1 MVNKTSLLKSN
12 EVHIKDGLNLYIP
25 TVGEVLHNEQGYY
38 SLATSLTASPKSFM
52 VQLDDAGKDYTT
64 ISEWDLFCMLFQ
76 QLSEQARML
85 VLHKLTMERIQE
97 QFDENSQE
105 YRKCQEGMKK
115 YDNQLSDLCTDLI
128 FGNTDIAGFE
138 LREEEGKK
146 YFYNVTTDLTITEE
160 DYKEI
165 ADVIELYLKN
175 DQYNVLKFY
184 TGQEA
189 LDCIASTK
197 IDLAI
202 LDIMLPDVDGFQILK
217 QIREKYTFPVIMLTA
232 KTEYMDKIT
241 GLTLGADD
249 YIPKPFNPLELV
261 ARVKA
266 QIRRYTQYN
275 EGTKDE
281 GDVIDFGGLFLNRQ
295 SHECTYNEVPLTLTP
310 IEFDILWLLCENR
323 GKVISSEELFHKVW
337 KEECYKNSNN
347 TVMVHIRHLREKM
360 NGPTGKSDFIK
371 TVWGVG
377 YKVEE

>member
-1 MVNKTSLLKSN
+1 MNILV
-12 EVHIKDGLNLYIP
+12 V
-25 TVGEVLHNEQGYY
+25 
-38 SLATSLTASPKSFM
+38 
-52 VQLDDAGKDYTT
+52 DD
-64 ISEWDLFCMLFQ
+64 E
-76 QLSEQARML
+76 
-85 VLHKLTMERIQE
+85 
-97 QFDENSQE
+97 
-105 YRKCQEGMKK
+105 
-115 YDNQLSDLCTDLI
+115 
-128 FGNTDIAGFE
+128 
-138 LREEEGKK
+138 
-146 YFYNVTTDLTITEE
+146 
-160 DYKEI
+160 KEI

-275 EGTKDE
+275 EGT
-281 GDVIDFGGLFLNRQ
+281 
-295 SHECTYNEVPLTLTP
+295 YNEVPLTLTP

-347 TVMVHIRHLREKM
+347 TVMVHIRHLREKIEI
-360 NGPTGKSDFIK
+360 NPSEPRYLKVI
-371 TVWGVG
+371 WGQG
-377 YKVEE
+377 YKMEVQK